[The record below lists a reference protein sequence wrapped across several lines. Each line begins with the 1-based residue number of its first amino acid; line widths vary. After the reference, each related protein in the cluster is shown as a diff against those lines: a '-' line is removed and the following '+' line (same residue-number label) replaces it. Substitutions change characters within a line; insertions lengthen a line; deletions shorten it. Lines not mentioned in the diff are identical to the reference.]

1 MIENWP
7 ILSILIFLP
16 IFGAF
21 LILLIPNKID
31 QEGRILK
38 NSITNIKLVSLWTS
52 IMTFL
57 MTLLLS
63 LKFNYNEKKYQFLEF
78 YEWVPSLGIVYR
90 VGLDGLSLPFIV
102 LTAFL
107 VPICILCSWN
117 TIQHKIKE
125 FMISFLILE
134 AFIIG
139 MFSALD
145 IVVFYIFFEAV
156 LIPMFL
162 IIGIWGGVERIYAS
176 FKFFLYT
183 LLGSVLMLIAI
194 IYIIGKT
201 GTSDLIQVLDYDFS
215 KTEQL
220 LLFLGFFF
228 SFAVKVPMWPFH
240 TWLPDAH
247 VQAPTA
253 GSIIL
258 AGILLKMGGYG
269 FLRFSL
275 PLFPDASLFYQPYI
289 FFLSCVAIVYTSF
302 VAFAQQDIKKLI
314 AYSSVA
320 HMGFVTIGIF
330 CLNTQGLDGAVFQMV
345 SHGIISG
352 ALFLAIGVIYER
364 THTRDINKLGDFA
377 TTMPKYS
384 VFLMF
389 FTLGSVGLPGTSG
402 FIGEVLVLI
411 GSWKVNPLVAIIS
424 GFSLILG
431 AIYMLRF
438 YRKIS
443 FGISENQDK
452 YEIHDVNM
460 REFMILAPLVIF
472 ILLFGIFPNIV
483 LNFLKAPHF
492 LILETFK

>member
-16 IFGAF
+16 LCGA
-21 LILLIPNKID
+21 LLVLLIPHKTD
-31 QEGRILK
+31 QDGEISK
-38 NSITNIKLVSLWTS
+38 NSITNVKLVSLWTS
-52 IMTFL
+52 LMTFFL
-57 MTLLLS
+57 TLFLTF
-63 LKFNYNEKKYQFLEF
+63 KFDYSKTDYQFLE
-78 YEWVPSLGIVYR
+78 YSEWVPSLGIVYR
-90 VGLDGLSLPFIV
+90 VGLDGLSLPFVV
-102 LTAFL
+102 LTGLL

-117 TIQHKIKE
+117 SIQHKIKE
-125 FMISFLILE
+125 FMILFLILE

-162 IIGIWGGVERIYAS
+162 IIGIWGSVERIYAS

-194 IYIIGKT
+194 IYIIVAT
-201 GTSDLIQVLDYDFS
+201 GTSDLLKILEHEF
-215 KTEQL
+215 TREEQL
-220 LLFLGFFF
+220 WLFLGFFF

-275 PLFPDASLFYQPYI
+275 PLFPEGSIFYQPLI
-289 FFLSCVAIVYTSF
+289 FFLSCVAIIYTSL

-330 CLNTQGLDGAVFQMV
+330 CFNTQGLDGAVFQMI
-345 SHGIISG
+345 SHGLISG

-364 THTRDINKLGDFA
+364 THTRDINMLGDFA

-384 VFLMF
+384 VFLMV

-402 FIGEVLVLI
+402 FIGEVLVLL
-411 GSWKVNPLVAIIS
+411 GSWKVNPLVAMIS

-438 YRKIS
+438 YKKVS
-443 FGISENQDK
+443 FGVSENKEK
-452 YEIHDVNM
+452 YEIFDTNI
-460 REFMILAPLVIF
+460 REILTFIPLAIL
-472 ILLFGIFPNIV
+472 ILLLGFFPNIV
-483 LNFLKAPHF
+483 LNFLKVPHF
-492 LILETFK
+492 LILESFK

>member
-21 LILLIPNKID
+21 LVLLIPYKTD
-31 QEGRILK
+31 QEGKILK
-38 NSITNIKLVSLWTS
+38 NSITNIKFVSLWTS

-63 LKFNYNEKKYQFLEF
+63 LKFNYNEKQYQFLEF
-78 YEWVPSLGIVYR
+78 SEWVPSLGIVYR
-90 VGLDGLSLPFIV
+90 IGLDGLSLPFVV
-102 LTAFL
+102 LTTFL
-107 VPICILCSWN
+107 IPVCILCSWN

-194 IYIIGKT
+194 IYIIGTT
-201 GTSDLIQVLDYDFS
+201 GTSDLIKILDYNFS
-215 KTEQL
+215 ETEQL

-289 FFLSCVAIVYTSF
+289 FFLSCVAIVYTSL

-330 CLNTQGLDGAVFQMV
+330 CFNTQGLDGAVFQMV
-345 SHGIISG
+345 SHGLISG

-402 FIGEVLVLI
+402 FIGEVLVLL
-411 GSWKVNPLVAIIS
+411 GSWKVSPLVAIIS
-424 GFSLILG
+424 GSSLILG
-431 AIYMLRF
+431 AVYMLRF

-443 FGISENQDK
+443 FGISENHDK
-452 YEIHDVNM
+452 FEIHDVNI
-460 REFMILAPLVIF
+460 REFIILIPLATF
-472 ILLFGIFPNIV
+472 IILFGIFPNIV
-483 LNFLKAPHF
+483 LNFLKVPHL